1 MNIRINKPEPVV
13 TPPPTFDLI
22 GLSQEEVD
30 MLRYFAT
37 LAPAHARDQIRAA
50 NRFLVSTMSISST
63 TFSPDKCFK

>member
-1 MNIRINKPEPVV
+1 MNIKVNNPVPV
-13 TPPPTFDLI
+13 TPPPTFDLL

-30 MLRYFAT
+30 MLRYFALT
-37 LAPAHARDQIRAA
+37 TDRRDARAA